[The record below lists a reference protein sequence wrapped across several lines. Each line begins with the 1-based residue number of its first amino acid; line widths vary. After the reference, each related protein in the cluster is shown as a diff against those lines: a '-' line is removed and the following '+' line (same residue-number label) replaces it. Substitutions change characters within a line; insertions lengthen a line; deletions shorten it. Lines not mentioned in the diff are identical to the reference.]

1 MTSTPKTFDAF
12 VPSNFLE
19 LFDLAKIRPDYISFD
34 ALRAV
39 PLDDAHVAA
48 TTYTEKHLPNSA
60 FAHSLRTYYFALA
73 ILHNGFPSETPGT
86 PQITFE
92 ELQKRL
98 YYACVMHD
106 LGWTTHPGPD
116 GVDHPAHA
124 MSFELFGGIMA
135 YDCLHAVDPSLNAH
149 QVGDIVQSIMLHTT
163 EYSVGKSS
171 AVGTLLVLGSSF
183 DVMGYDAFGPGTFNY
198 VHRKTVQEIEKTYPR
213 GTLFS
218 DVNDLIGIK
227 EFDAKP
233 NCIMGHFRGGVRAPH
248 SSLAYLLIVNCSA
261 NF

>member
-12 VPSNFLE
+12 VPRNFLE

-48 TTYTEKHLPNSA
+48 TTYAEKHLPNSA

-135 YDCLHAVDPSLNAH
+135 YDCLHA
-149 QVGDIVQSIMLHTT
+149 IVQSSCSTPQSTPPVNPRLSGLSW
-163 EYSVGKSS
+163 Y
-171 AVGTLLVLGSSF
+171 LG
-183 DVMGYDAFGPGTFNY
+183 
-198 VHRKTVQEIEKTYPR
+198 HR
-213 GTLFS
+213 
-218 DVNDLIGIK
+218 
-227 EFDAKP
+227 
-233 NCIMGHFRGGVRAPH
+233 
-248 SSLAYLLIVNCSA
+248 SLSWDTQA
-261 NF
+261 